1 VIGAIGAILGWRRAE
16 ERAVH
21 LPRGRIGD
29 AEAALAPA
37 QCRKPLWP
45 GDRFGRR
52 RPEKCLKRFF
62 TGDLIEHKAYD
73 AFCTHIMQVQTAR
86 TGEIFMDTDK
96 EVAERLRAAREAA
109 GLETAKAAADAIGI
123 PVATYTQH
131 ENGIR
136 GLPAGKAKLY
146 ARAFATTPEWLLYG
160 RGSAT
165 ATEGPD
171 AASAP
176 RRVPVRGSVQAGA
189 WSEVGVE
196 EAPVDWTYFEAKE
209 YQRAQLFAL
218 DVRGPSM
225 NRVFP
230 DGSRVICALPHEAGV
245 RDGDYVA
252 VRRTRGGLT
261 ETTLK
266 QLVVEKSGE
275 ILLYP
280 RSTDP
285 AHQAALKLERFPE
298 SQEGPEIIGVVV
310 GRTETVRAG
319 RGPLLDLAND

>member
-1 VIGAIGAILGWRRAE
+1 MEI
-16 ERAVH
+16 
-21 LPRGRIGD
+21 
-29 AEAALAPA
+29 
-37 QCRKPLWP
+37 
-45 GDRFGRR
+45 DRS
-52 RPEKCLKRFF
+52 
-62 TGDLIEHKAYD
+62 
-73 AFCTHIMQVQTAR
+73 
-86 TGEIFMDTDK
+86 
-96 EVAERLRAAREAA
+96 VADRLRTAREAA
-109 GLETAKAAADAIGI
+109 GFDTAKAAADAIGI

-131 ENGIR
+131 ENATR
-136 GLPAGKAKLY
+136 GLPAGKARLY
-146 ARAFATTPEWLLYG
+146 AKAFATTPEWLLYG
-160 RGSAT
+160 RGPAEAPS
-165 ATEGPD
+165 GQD
-171 AASAP
+171 SVIAA
-176 RRVPVRGSVQAGA
+176 RRVPVRGAVQAGA

-196 EAPVDWTYFEAKE
+196 EAPVDWTYFESKE

-225 NRVFP
+225 NRIFP

-252 VRRTRGGLT
+252 VRRSRGGMV

-266 QLVVEKSGE
+266 QLTLERDGQ

-285 AHQAALKLERFPE
+285 AHQTPLKLERAPD

-319 RGPLLDLAND
+319 RGPLLDLSRD

>member
-1 VIGAIGAILGWRRAE
+1 
-16 ERAVH
+16 
-21 LPRGRIGD
+21 
-29 AEAALAPA
+29 
-37 QCRKPLWP
+37 
-45 GDRFGRR
+45 
-52 RPEKCLKRFF
+52 
-62 TGDLIEHKAYD
+62 
-73 AFCTHIMQVQTAR
+73 
-86 TGEIFMDTDK
+86 MDIDSQ
-96 EVAERLRAAREAA
+96 VAERLRAAREAA
-109 GLETAKAAADAIGI
+109 GFDTAKAAADAIGI

-131 ENGIR
+131 ENSTR
-136 GLPAGKAKLY
+136 GLPAGKARLY
-146 ARAFATTPEWLLYG
+146 AQAFNTTPEWLLYG
-160 RGSAT
+160 RGTADAPGQEAVPAT
-165 ATEGPD
+165 
-171 AASAP
+171 

-252 VRRTRGGLT
+252 VRRSRGGMV

-266 QLVVEKSGE
+266 QLVVERDGE
-275 ILLYP
+275 IMLYP

-285 AHQAALKLERFPE
+285 AHQAPLKLERAPE
-298 SQEGPEIIGVVV
+298 SQEGPEVIGVVV
-310 GRTETVRAG
+310 GRTETIRAG
-319 RGPLLDLAND
+319 RGPLIDLNNE